1 MVNKVI
7 EHQQQLNP
15 SQKMQSQWL
24 IRQRMR
30 IEEILYYWKN
40 SLGMVEDSHPIHL
53 QTISCS
59 TDARRFLQVR
69 MSAVPSEQV
78 CDWVHS
84 RSVRNAYPT
93 VIIPKKD
100 RAVRWVAYRT
110 CSASWIKWWDNNFIQ
125 CHWWQQWQI
134 KMGNEPPASM
144 YGVSLQERSLCFVSV
159 TLLFWIPR
167 RTRTSKL
174 IHEWMGYVYSMN
186 IVTENGTQKN
196 CLRGTRCEMKKVR
209 RYNYRHPLRKSLI

>member
-1 MVNKVI
+1 
-7 EHQQQLNP
+7 
-15 SQKMQSQWL
+15 
-24 IRQRMR
+24 
-30 IEEILYYWKN
+30 
-40 SLGMVEDSHPIHL
+40 MVEDSHPIHL

-110 CSASWIKWWDNNFIQ
+110 CSASWIKWWDNNFIR

-144 YGVSLQERSLCFVSV
+144 YGVSLQERSHCFVSV
-159 TLLFWIPR
+159 TLLFWVPSPKAHSNIKVDSR
-167 RTRTSKL
+167 MDGLCVQYEHSDGKQDTKKL
-174 IHEWMGYVYSMN
+174 NAQNAIRDEKSS
-186 IVTENGTQKN
+186 QK
-196 CLRGTRCEMKKVR
+196 
-209 RYNYRHPLRKSLI
+209 